1 MTTSPS
7 HHLRLTTVDAAS
19 TVRIEVNGDLDHDS
33 ASDLLAVVTGKL
45 AGRPDLKDLHLH
57 CAGLGAIDSVGLSAL
72 LMIHRHT
79 SAAGVRLHLEHRT
92 ARLERLLTVTG
103 TLEHLTTVTTGDAIS
118 STDAAQATFRANA
131 TPGRR
136 TGPDSTA

>member
-7 HHLRLTTVDAAS
+7 PQLRLTTLDAAT
-19 TVRIEVNGDLDHDS
+19 TVRIEVDGDLDYDS
-33 ASDLLAVVTGKL
+33 APDLLEVVTDKL
-45 AGRPDLKDLHLH
+45 AERPDLKDLHLH
-57 CAGLGAIDSVGLSAL
+57 CAGLGAVDSIGLSAL

-103 TLEHLTTVTTGDAIS
+103 TLDHLTTVTAGDANAPAG
-118 STDAAQATFRANA
+118 AAQAKPGADA
-131 TPGRR
+131 TPARR